1 MSIEYLGEKA
11 FLDEVKATGQ
21 IWVARGVYNNTY
33 ALQLDRE
40 GFSLPVWSSRDKV
53 VDFLKHAR
61 LVGPK
66 YEPHPVDL
74 EQFTMAW
81 LSNQRMGIT
90 EVQLNPDGKSPRVLA
105 LTAEEFKTTQS
116 SK

>member
-1 MSIEYLGEKA
+1 MSIEYLGEKV
-11 FLDEVKATGQ
+11 FLDEVKASGE
-21 IWVARGVYNNTY
+21 IWVARGIYHNTY

-66 YEPHPVDL
+66 YEPHAVAL
-74 EQFTMAW
+74 EHFTRAW
-81 LSNQRMGIT
+81 LSDQSMGIT
-90 EVQLNPDGKSPRVLA
+90 EVQLNPDGKSPRVLV
-105 LTAEEFKTTQS
+105 LTTEEFKATQG